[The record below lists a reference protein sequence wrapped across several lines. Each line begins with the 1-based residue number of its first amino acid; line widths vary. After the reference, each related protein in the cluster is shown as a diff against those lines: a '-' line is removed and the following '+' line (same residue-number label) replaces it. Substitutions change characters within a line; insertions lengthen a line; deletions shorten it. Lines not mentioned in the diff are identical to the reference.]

1 MNILFVCTGNSCRS
15 VMAEYILK
23 KSLKDLKAGDIRV
36 ASAGTSALTG
46 DTVSA
51 NAAALLNEYGINA
64 AGHSSRNIS
73 KEIVG
78 QAELIFALT
87 RSHLNQIVG
96 LFPEAKF
103 RAMTLA
109 DNDISDPIGEG
120 LEAYK
125 KVFEEIRQAIE
136 KNVLPKVL

>member
-1 MNILFVCTGNSCRS
+1 
-15 VMAEYILK
+15 MAEYILK